1 MEKLSLK
8 QVRKLRGL
16 TQEEFGKPLGLTRI
30 AIARRESGET
40 KWTLEEVRNICE
52 VFSIDPSILS
62 LEP

>member
-16 TQEEFGKPLGLTRI
+16 TQEEFGKELGLTRI

-40 KWTLEEVRNICE
+40 KWTLEEVRNICK
-52 VFSIDPSILS
+52 VFSIDPGVLS